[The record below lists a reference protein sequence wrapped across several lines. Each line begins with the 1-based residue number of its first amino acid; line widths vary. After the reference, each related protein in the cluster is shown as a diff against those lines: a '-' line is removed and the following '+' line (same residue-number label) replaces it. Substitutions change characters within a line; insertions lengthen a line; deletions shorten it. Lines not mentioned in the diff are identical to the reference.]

1 MIKAQLLKTFL
12 IYVFILF
19 FAYTGFYKVL
29 HLDAFKFNIARTAVF
44 PEYFINIIPYG
55 VIALEFTVIFFLM
68 YKKKTGVILFA
79 ISMLVFSIYIILLY
93 KYGRY
98 EVCGCGGVLN
108 GLEFKYHLIINI
120 IFLLLALSVIYLN
133 HKIKTNYGL

>member
-1 MIKAQLLKTFL
+1 MVNSQIIRSFL

-19 FAYTGFYKVL
+19 YAYTGFYKVL
-29 HLDAFKFNIARTAVF
+29 NLDAFKFNIARTAVF
-44 PEYFINIIPYG
+44 PEYFINVIPYL
-55 VIALEFTVIFFLM
+55 VIILEFTVIIFLIFR
-68 YKKKTGVILFA
+68 KKIGTILFA
-79 ISMLVFSIYIILLY
+79 ASMLIFSIYIILLY
-93 KYGRY
+93 QHGRY

-108 GLEFKYHLIINI
+108 GLEFRYHLLINL